1 LPATPVGDARSKS
14 RVIEESD
21 MKAFCR
27 LLGVVFVFVT
37 LSPLIHGQALT
48 SESKVKIKAEANKPD
63 AEGKQTVTIHL
74 DIDKGWHLYANP
86 VGNKDSESSQTVVNV
101 KAGSPLK
108 SVKIDYPAGKL
119 VKDTLVGDYKVY
131 EDKVVIKAHVQRA
144 SGDDSPLQVILDIQA
159 CDKNNCLQPSTV
171 KLTVK

>member
-1 LPATPVGDARSKS
+1 
-14 RVIEESD
+14 
-21 MKAFCR
+21 MKAFCH
-27 LLGVVFVFVT
+27 LLGVVFVFVAV
-37 LSPLIHGQALT
+37 SPLVHGQALT
-48 SESKVKIKAEANKPD
+48 SDTKVKIKAEANKPD
-63 AEGKQTVTIHL
+63 AEGKQTLTIHL

-86 VGNKDSESSQTVVNV
+86 VGNKDQENSQTVVNV

-119 VKDTLVGDYKVY
+119 VKDAQFGDYKIY

-144 SGDDSPLQVILDIQA
+144 PADNSPLQVSLDISA